1 MTRALLCALLAACIN
16 QSILGGSSSQ
26 PTPGGT
32 ATCRTIVTDCDSQC
46 TTPFCLRDCTA
57 RGTPEAQQQHNAL
70 LDCAQRNACTDE
82 PCIRTNCPSE
92 SAACEG
98 PTP

>member
-1 MTRALLCALLAACIN
+1 MTRALVCALLAGCVN
-16 QSILGGSSSQ
+16 QLFSPATAAP
-26 PTPGGT
+26 PTGGT
-32 ATCRTIVTDCDSQC
+32 ATCRSIVEDCDSQC
-46 TTPFCLRDCTA
+46 TTPFCLRDCTS